1 MFMEATHMKTLA
13 GIDVTAANGYRDA
26 EIALVL
32 AARPEL
38 TIDTRGLHVDD
49 REAYQ
54 MRAILKGGQ

>member
-1 MFMEATHMKTLA
+1 MTKLIA
-13 GIDVTAANGYRDA
+13 GVDVTSANGYRDA

-38 TIDTRGLHVDD
+38 TIDTRALHVDD

-54 MRAILKGGQ
+54 MRAIERGA